1 MKKRYENFTIET
13 RGKWISIFKDGE
25 FLATTPT
32 EEEAR
37 RVIWLHSGK
46 GEPITDEMMEV
57 VQ

>member
-37 RVIWLHSGK
+37 RVIWLNSGK